1 MKTARK
7 ALMLIICAAL
17 LVSATVMGTLAY
29 LTSDDT
35 VTNTFSIG
43 KVEITLT
50 EAPVGENGKKIDGDR
65 VKANKYKLYPGKEYD
80 KDPTVF
86 VDANSEDCYIYVTVA
101 NGISA
106 IEGDTTI
113 AAQMATKGWTEIGNT
128 GVYTDNKVHKPKDEV
143 VVFEHFT
150 IDSAVK
156 SVSDYEN
163 AQIVVKAYAIQKE
176 GFANATAAWEAAK
189 GDLGFNA

>member
-7 ALMLIICAAL
+7 ALMLILCAAL

-29 LTSDDT
+29 LTSQDT
-35 VTNTFSIG
+35 VINTFSVG

-50 EAPVGENGKKIDGDR
+50 EALVGENGKKIDGDR
-65 VKANKYKLYPGKEYD
+65 VKANAYKLYPGKEYD

-86 VDANSEDCYIYVTVA
+86 VDDESEDCYIYVTVA
-101 NGISA
+101 NGISE
-106 IEGDTTI
+106 IEGGTTI
-113 AAQMATKGWTEIGNT
+113 ADQMATKGWTEIGNT
-128 GVYTDNKVHKPKDEV
+128 GVYTDGKVHKANDKV

-150 IDSAVK
+150 IASTVK
-156 SVSDYEN
+156 SVSEYQS

-176 GFANATAAWEAAK
+176 GFTNATAAWDVAK
-189 GDLGFNA
+189 GDLGFTA